1 MFAENNQSQI
11 HLHIFSI
18 SEKDTVRIE
27 EQYHEHSLKKRLLE
41 FGIIADFE
49 KITPHGF
56 SKINGIKEYEL

>member
-1 MFAENNQSQI
+1 MFAENNQNQNPK

-27 EQYHEHSLKKRLLE
+27 EQYHEHSLKKQLLE
-41 FGIIADFE
+41 FGIEADFE

-56 SKINGIKEYEL
+56 SKINGIK